1 MCCPKTISCSEFL
14 PYMKL
19 AKLKLL
25 KTIRQKNE
33 RRATYQARKA
43 AWIGVRSAN
52 QVWVECLKTGKTHG
66 ICKNNGRPPKPTEER
81 EIKIAEEAYTKY
93 LVPASTPEKY
103 IEKGY

>member
-1 MCCPKTISCSEFL
+1 
-14 PYMKL
+14 MKL

-43 AWIGVRSAN
+43 AWIGVRRAN

-66 ICKNNGRPPKPTEER
+66 ICKNNGRPPKPTEEGK
-81 EIKIAEEAYTKY
+81 IKIAEELILTA
-93 LVPASTPEKY
+93 
-103 IEKGY
+103 